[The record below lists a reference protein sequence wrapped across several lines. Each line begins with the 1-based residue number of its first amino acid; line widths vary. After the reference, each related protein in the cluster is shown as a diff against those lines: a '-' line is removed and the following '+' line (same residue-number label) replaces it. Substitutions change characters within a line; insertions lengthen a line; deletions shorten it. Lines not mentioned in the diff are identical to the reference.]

1 MDLPRKQL
9 GPGRAVS
16 RFTVDARGQLVP
28 ESAEG
33 QRDLAASQGKYT
45 RQPTSPDLL
54 LFVRTPAKG
63 GSAQTPRV
71 VLAGDASGFPIA
83 DLIAFLSQARWTGL
97 VKVSAPGGERTLS
110 LQEGE
115 VRAATSDDPAD
126 RLGEVIVR
134 LGYSSR
140 EQVEKL
146 LEEHP
151 PSRIGRV
158 LVEGGA
164 LQAHDLWKCISQ
176 QVSEIFHAI
185 VLAREGA
192 FLLIDQPLDE
202 KNTSTVRLSTQSLL
216 MDSIRKIDELA
227 HFRKRIPHARLYPSK
242 LRSSDGRLEAE
253 EEEVLSRV
261 DAQKSLFELAQAVK
275 ISEFDITKIVFRLL
289 EGGYVVLSERPAHGA
304 ARETVREPPRGGPTA
319 KAPEAA
325 ARVVEIFN
333 QIYREICSELSKQ
346 GREAEFLAAANAA
359 LSGQALSDAP
369 VLEGNGFR
377 GDGTLDDEQ
386 LLERFIRLGTTL
398 GHEPI
403 AVLRRSLSDVMFF
416 LLFQAGDMLDPR
428 ADEDLN
434 RRVKDLLGALEA
446 S

>member
-1 MDLPRKQL
+1 
-9 GPGRAVS
+9 VS

-28 ESAEG
+28 ETAEA
-33 QRDLAASQGKYT
+33 QRGLASSQGRFT
-45 RQPTSPDLL
+45 RQETSPDLL
-54 LFVRTPAKG
+54 LLVRTPAKG
-63 GSAQTPRV
+63 GAAPSPRV

-97 VKVSAPGGERTLS
+97 VRVNAPNGERTLS

-115 VRAATSDDPAD
+115 VRAATSDDPTD
-126 RLGEVIVR
+126 RLGEVIIR

-140 EQVEKL
+140 EAIERL
-146 LEEHP
+146 LMEHP

-192 FLLIDQPLDE
+192 FVLVDQPLDE
-202 KNTSTVRLSTQSLL
+202 KQSSTVRLSTQSLL

-227 HFRKRIPHARLYPSK
+227 HFRKRIPHGRLYPVK
-242 LRSSDGRLEAE
+242 QRGSDGRLEPE
-253 EEEVLSRV
+253 EEAALAQV
-261 DAQKSLFELAQAVK
+261 DGQKSLLDLAMAVK
-275 ISEFDITKIVFRLL
+275 VSEFDITKIAFRLL
-289 EGGYVVLSERPAHGA
+289 EGGYVTLSERPVAAGEKAEPVRGKKGKGA
-304 ARETVREPPRGGPTA
+304 A

-325 ARVVEIFN
+325 AKVVRIFN
-333 QIYREICSELSKQ
+333 QIFHEIAGELTRQ
-346 GREAEFLAAANAA
+346 GGTRDFLAAANAA
-359 LSGQALSDAP
+359 LSEQAQSDSP
-369 VLEGNGFR
+369 VLEGLSFQAV
-377 GDGTLDDEQ
+377 GTLEEDA
-386 LLERFIRLGTTL
+386 LLERISGQGSGLGPD
-398 GHEPI
+398 PI
-403 AVLRRSLSDVMFF
+403 AALRRTLSDVMFF

-434 RRVKDLLGALEA
+434 RRVKDLLGGLETP
-446 S
+446 